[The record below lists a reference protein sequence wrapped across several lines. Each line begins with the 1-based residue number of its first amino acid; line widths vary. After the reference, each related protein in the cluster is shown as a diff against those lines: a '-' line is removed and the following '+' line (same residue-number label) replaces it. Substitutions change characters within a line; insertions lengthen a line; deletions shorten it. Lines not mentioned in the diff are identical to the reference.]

1 MLTDGNI
8 AEPQP
13 TSSRWRALTH
23 RSIRNLYPGLEEY
36 AISELVT
43 TMLKWSAAV
52 FDVSGCSP
60 KDKSDSLTATLRA
73 QLRRI
78 AEAVYKLSLVTRE
91 DILST
96 NFEVVLAECGV
107 GFENAIMSNAFSGG
121 HAPGGGRE
129 GEKVLCTTELGL
141 KCVTRRGKTHSQ
153 SDRDDGETYERRM
166 LLQPKVV
173 LEEAVDAIVA

>member
-1 MLTDGNI
+1 MH
-8 AEPQP
+8 
-13 TSSRWRALTH
+13 RWA
-23 RSIRNLYPGLEEY
+23 
-36 AISELVT
+36 
-43 TMLKWSAAV
+43 AAV

-60 KDKSDSLTATLRA
+60 KDKSDASNSTLRS

-96 NFEVVLAECGV
+96 NFEVVLVESGGV
-107 GFENAIMSNAFSGG
+107 FDNVIMSNAFAEG
-121 HAPGGGRE
+121 HETGDNKT

-141 KCVTRRGKTHSQ
+141 KCSTRRGKSQ
-153 SDRDDGETYERRM
+153 AANERDGAEGETFERRV